1 MTKSLFLSNLILAI
15 IWVMATGTLTEEN
28 FLFGFFIGF
37 GILWIITFKK
47 EERKY
52 FTGIPKLFRFGIFV
66 LLEIVKANF
75 QTLKESF
82 YPTSKLEPAI
92 VKVPL
97 DAVTDLEISILSNII
112 SLTPGTLIMDVS
124 DDKKVVYVHVMHLL
138 NKDQFIKDIKFKFEK
153 PLLELMR

>member
-28 FLFGFFIGF
+28 FLFGFFISF
-37 GILWIITFKK
+37 VILWIITFKK

-52 FTGIPKLFRFGIFV
+52 FTVIPKLIGFV
-66 LLEIVKANF
+66 LFLLWEIVKANF
-75 QTLKESF
+75 QSMRESF
-82 YPTSKLEPAI
+82 YPKSKLEPAI

-97 DAVTDLEISILSNII
+97 DAQSEIEISFLANII

-124 DDKKVVYVHVMHLL
+124 DDKKVIYVHVMHLED
-138 NKDQFIKDIKFKFEK
+138 KEAFIKEIKRKFEK
-153 PLLELMR
+153 PLLELLR

>member
-28 FLFGFFIGF
+28 FLFGFFISF
-37 GILWIITFKK
+37 AILWVITFKK

-52 FTGIPKLFRFGIFV
+52 FTMIPKLLAYMLFIFW
-66 LLEIVKANF
+66 EIIKANF
-75 QTLKESF
+75 QSLKESF
-82 YPTSKLEPAI
+82 YPKSKLEPAI

-97 DAVTDLEISILSNII
+97 DAITDMEISILSNII

-124 DDKKVVYVHVMHLL
+124 DDKKVVYVHVMHLQDKE
-138 NKDQFIKDIKFKFEK
+138 NFIKEIKLKFEK
-153 PLLELMR
+153 PLLDLMR

>member
-15 IWVMATGTLTEEN
+15 IWVLATGTLTEEN
-28 FLFGFFIGF
+28 FIFGLIIGF
-37 GILWIITFKK
+37 AILGIITYKK

-52 FTGIPKLFRFGIFV
+52 FTVIPKFFAFIAFV
-66 LLEIVKANF
+66 LWEITKANF
-75 QTLKESF
+75 QSARESF
-82 YPTSKLEPAI
+82 YSKSRLEPAI

-97 DAVTDLEISILSNII
+97 DAKTDLEISFLANLI

-124 DDKKVVYVHVMHLL
+124 DDKKVIYVHVMHLL
-138 NKDQFIKDIKFKFEK
+138 DKEEFIKETKQKFEK

>member
-28 FLFGFFIGF
+28 FLFGFIISFV
-37 GILWIITFKK
+37 ILWVITYK
-47 EERKY
+47 EDERKY
-52 FTGIPKLFRFGIFV
+52 FTIIPKLFGFLGFI
-66 LLEIVKANF
+66 LWEITKANF
-75 QTLKESF
+75 QSVRESF
-82 YPTSKLEPAI
+82 YPKSKLEPAI

-97 DAVTDLEISILSNII
+97 EAKTDIEITFLANII

-124 DDKKVVYVHVMHLL
+124 SDKKVIYIHVMHLL
-138 NKDQFIKDIKFKFEK
+138 DKEEFIKEIKIKFEK

>member
-1 MTKSLFLSNLILAI
+1 MTKSLFLNNLILAI
-15 IWVMATGTLTEEN
+15 IWVLATGTLTEEN
-28 FLFGFFIGF
+28 FLFGFLIGF

-52 FTGIPKLFRFGIFV
+52 FTILPKLFGFV
-66 LLEIVKANF
+66 LFFLWEIIKANF
-75 QTLKESF
+75 QALKESF
-82 YPTSKLEPAI
+82 YPKSKLEPAI

-97 DAVTDLEISILSNII
+97 DAKTDLEITFLSNII

-124 DDKKVVYVHVMHLL
+124 DDKKVIYVHVMHLL
-138 NKDQFIKDIKFKFEK
+138 DKDEFIKDIKIKLEK

>member
-15 IWVMATGTLTEEN
+15 IWVLATGTLTEEN
-28 FLFGFFIGF
+28 FLFGFIIGF
-37 GILWIITFKK
+37 VILGVITYKK

-52 FTGIPKLFRFGIFV
+52 FTIIPKLFGFMIF
-66 LLEIVKANF
+66 LLWEITKANF
-75 QTLKESF
+75 QSARESF
-82 YPTSKLEPAI
+82 YPKSRLVPAI

-97 DAVTDLEISILSNII
+97 DAKTDLEISFLANII

-124 DDKKVVYVHVMHLL
+124 NDKKVIYVHVMHLL
-138 NKDQFIKDIKFKFEK
+138 DKEEFIKETKRKFEK

>member
-1 MTKSLFLSNLILAI
+1 MTKSLFLTNLILAI

-28 FLFGFFIGF
+28 FIFGFFIGF

-52 FTGIPKLFRFGIFV
+52 FSGIPKWFGFGVFI
-66 LLEIVKANF
+66 LLEIIKANF
-75 QTLKESF
+75 QALKESF
-82 YPTSKLEPAI
+82 YPKSKLEPGI

-97 DAVTDLEISILSNII
+97 DAKTDIEISILSNII

-124 DDKKVVYVHVMHLL
+124 DDKKVIYVHVMHLL
-138 NKDQFIKDIKFKFEK
+138 NKDKFINDIKQKFEK

>member
-15 IWVMATGTLTEEN
+15 IWVLATGTLTEEN
-28 FLFGFFIGF
+28 FLFGFFISF
-37 GILWIITFKK
+37 MILWVITYKK

-52 FTGIPKLFRFGIFV
+52 FTMIPKLFGFGAFV
-66 LLEIVKANF
+66 LWEITKANF
-75 QTLKESF
+75 QSVKESF
-82 YPTSKLEPAI
+82 YPKSKLEPAI

-97 DAVTDLEISILSNII
+97 DAKTDMEITFLANII

-124 DDKKVVYVHVMHLL
+124 DDKKVIYVHVMHLID
-138 NKDQFIKDIKFKFEK
+138 KEDFIKEIKAKFEK